1 MFLSF
6 GGIKMFYAA
15 CEDLEIKKW
24 IILEFSDEKEQKT
37 FITGKGLAKRF
48 FNRHIIS
55 EKLATGVLAKEN
67 RHTIKYNGYNLNVLG
82 LTL

>member
-1 MFLSF
+1 
-6 GGIKMFYAA
+6 MFYAA

-24 IILEFSDEKEQKT
+24 IVLEFNNKEEQKT
-37 FITGKGLAKRF
+37 FIAGRGLTSRF
-48 FNRHIIS
+48 FSRHTIS
-55 EKLATGVLAKEN
+55 EELAFRVLAKED